1 MRTETSIM
9 TLKKHVVGSNENEFA
24 PNITENIYS
33 HINLYSTAQSNII
46 YNSSN
51 VETTQIVINY

>member
-1 MRTETSIM
+1 M